1 LSWKLRRRHAHRT
14 LVLDALL
21 ADLHKTAPDHVVV
34 TGDLTN
40 VSLPDEFGA
49 ARRWLERIGNAQHV
63 TAIPGNH
70 DAYVPVSRARS
81 WDLWS
86 EWLTADTDWRACA
99 DGESGYPS
107 VRVRGPLG
115 LVGLCSAR
123 PTLPFLAG
131 GSLGAAQLGRLERV
145 LLALRE
151 RALVRVVLLHHAP
164 VPGVVSARRAL
175 WDAKALCAVLERT
188 GAELVLHG
196 HLHRTRI
203 DSVPGPEGPIPVV
216 CARSASDVGS
226 KPEKRAQYHLVD
238 VDVTGGGRPRLAL
251 RVRGFDAEHGTF
263 REEGEVR
270 AL

>member
-1 LSWKLRRRHAHRT
+1 M
-14 LVLDALL
+14 LDALL
-21 ADLHKTAPDHVVV
+21 EDLHATAPDHVVV

-40 VSLPDEFGA
+40 VSLEAEFGA
-49 ARRWLERIGNAQHV
+49 ARGWLERLGDPGHV
-63 TAIPGNH
+63 TAVPGNH
-70 DAYVPVSRARS
+70 DAYVAVSRARS

-86 EWLTADTDWRACA
+86 EWLAADEAWRGCA
-99 DGESGYPS
+99 DAESGFPS

-131 GSLGAAQLGRLERV
+131 GSLGAPQLERLERALV
-145 LLALRE
+145 ALRE

-164 VPGVVSARRAL
+164 VPGVVSVRRAL
-175 WDAKALCAVLERT
+175 WDAPALCAVLERA

-238 VDVTGGGRPRLAL
+238 IDVARTGGRARLGL
-251 RVRGFDAEHGTF
+251 RVRGFDPAHGSF
-263 REEGEVR
+263 REEGEARV
-270 AL
+270 L